1 MGYRHRDFIRANH
14 FPLTQLHLNSS
25 LKQDPQFKQKVIR
38 NLLKVKKMHD
48 AEYTVTGLDS
58 DVNRIIDAGKEVEEV
73 MLKAVIV
80 EHKGNT
86 VRVGSG
92 FNLEQR
98 RYYHQNPNEI
108 LGKID
113 NQKHIGGLDVT
124 IQRNFFGSQQ
134 QSFIK
139 NIKYPKEF
147 NKDGEYPAIFIRA
160 PIIKEVYNNTKILT
174 TYNKNIVAV
183 QQSNILGTS
192 FHPELSSDFSWH
204 EYFIDLIK
212 NNNI

>member
-1 MGYRHRDFIRANH
+1 MGYEGIMIRHDVGYEGRR
-14 FPLTQLHLNSS
+14 S
-25 LKQDPQFKQKVIR
+25 K

-108 LGKID
+108 LGK
-113 NQKHIGGLDVT
+113 T
-124 IQRNFFGSQQ
+124 ITVQFFEESQDMKGNFSLRFPVFKG
-134 QSFIK
+134 IYGK
-139 NIKYPKEF
+139 AREF
-147 NKDGEYPAIFIRA
+147 
-160 PIIKEVYNNTKILT
+160 
-174 TYNKNIVAV
+174 
-183 QQSNILGTS
+183 
-192 FHPELSSDFSWH
+192 
-204 EYFIDLIK
+204 
-212 NNNI
+212 